1 MSNPHGW
8 EFLLDENIPFRLKY
22 DLRTAGFPAV
32 HVTDVGL
39 GGIVDDVVYGHASQN
54 HLIVITNDKGFH
66 PPYPQFPSAHAGIIL
81 SRLGN
86 RKTLRTEIMVV
97 VIALA
102 HQYTSLDNRIIA
114 IEADGQI
121 TLLS

>member
-1 MSNPHGW
+1 MANPHGW

-39 GGIVDDVVYGHASQN
+39 SGIADDVVYAHASRN
-54 HLIVITNDKGFH
+54 HLIVITNGRGFH
-66 PPYPQFPSAHAGIIL
+66 PPYPQFPSTHAGIIL

-86 RKTLRTEIMVV
+86 RKTLRTAIM
-97 VIALA
+97 IAVNILA
-102 HQYTSLDNRIIA
+102 NQYASLDNRIVA

-121 TLLS
+121 ALF